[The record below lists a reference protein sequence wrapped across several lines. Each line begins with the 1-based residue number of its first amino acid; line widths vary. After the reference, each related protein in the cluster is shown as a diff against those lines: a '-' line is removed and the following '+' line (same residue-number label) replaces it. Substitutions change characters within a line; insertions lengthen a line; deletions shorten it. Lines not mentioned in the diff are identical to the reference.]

1 MNVAFSIVLLFIL
14 LDCVTNE
21 KPPCAKGCHVPL
33 IAFYRPVKA
42 LLMANSEYSQ
52 ELSAFIYLQIMQ
64 AHCVY
69 LPASSQK
76 SRVLALTGYML
87 M

>member
-1 MNVAFSIVLLFIL
+1 MNAAFSIALLFIL
-14 LDCVTNE
+14 LDCMTIE
-21 KPPCAKGCHVPL
+21 KPPCAKEYHVPL
-33 IAFYRPVKA
+33 TA

-64 AHCVY
+64 AYCVY